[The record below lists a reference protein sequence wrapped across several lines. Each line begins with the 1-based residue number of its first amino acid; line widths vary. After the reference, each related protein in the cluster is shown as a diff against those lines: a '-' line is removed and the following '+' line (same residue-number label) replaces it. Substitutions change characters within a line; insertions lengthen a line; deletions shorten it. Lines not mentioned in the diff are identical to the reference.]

1 VYPKGDLRRM
11 LIVLAAIAETRGAT
25 LVQIAA
31 RTGLD
36 KKTVT
41 RMVAQAREQAGVVV
55 RKNAARYTIAAW
67 GPVIRADGARLALK
81 PRSVGRRRAG
91 GDR

>member
-1 VYPKGDLRRM
+1 M
-11 LIVLAAIAETRGAT
+11 LIVLAAIAEARGAT

-41 RMVAQAREQAGVVV
+41 RLIAQAREQAGVVV
-55 RKNAARYTIAAW
+55 RKNVARYTIAAW
-67 GPVIRADGARLALK
+67 GPVIRASGAQRALK
-81 PRSVGRRRAG
+81 PRGAGRF
-91 GDR
+91 